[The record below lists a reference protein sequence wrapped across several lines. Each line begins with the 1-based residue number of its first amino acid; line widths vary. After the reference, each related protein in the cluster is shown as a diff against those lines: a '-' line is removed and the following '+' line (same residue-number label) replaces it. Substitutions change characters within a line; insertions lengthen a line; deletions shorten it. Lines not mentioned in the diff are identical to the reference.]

1 MTSSSNF
8 RQANHPSQRNRFF
21 PVGIGVFCLAGGL
34 LLFTGCS
41 GKAKRPQ
48 PGTRGQGLASP
59 VSAAK
64 VVQKNIPLQIRA
76 IGNVQAYSTVQVKA
90 QVGGQLM
97 DVSFKEGQ
105 DVRKGDLLFKIDPRP
120 FEIAVKQGE
129 ANLAKDTALLKNADA
144 ELGRYAGLAEKD
156 YVTKERYDQLR
167 VNADVL
173 RASVGA
179 DEASLDN
186 MRLQL
191 EYCFIRSPVE
201 GRTGS
206 LMVYP
211 GNLVK
216 ANDTTALVVI
226 YQMSPIYVAFSV
238 PEQNLPLIKKFMAK
252 GPLKTEAIPNNKEG
266 SSLGMLTFVD
276 NGIDSSTGM
285 IQLKATFPNTD
296 KALWPGQFL
305 NVVLT
310 LMVENGAIVVP
321 SQAVQTGQSGPFVM
335 VVKSDSTVE
344 SRLVTVER
352 NYEEEAVVSS
362 GLKLGEIVVT
372 DGLLRLVPGSTVEI
386 KKAL

>member
-1 MTSSSNF
+1 
-8 RQANHPSQRNRFF
+8 
-21 PVGIGVFCLAGGL
+21 
-34 LLFTGCS
+34 
-41 GKAKRPQ
+41 
-48 PGTRGQGLASP
+48 
-59 VSAAK
+59 
-64 VVQKNIPLQIRA
+64 
-76 IGNVQAYSTVQVKA
+76 
-90 QVGGQLM
+90 M

-129 ANLAKDTALLKNADA
+129 ANLAKDKALLKNADD
-144 ELGRYAGLAEKD
+144 ELSRYAGLAEKD

-173 RASVGA
+173 SASVGA

-191 EYCFIRSPVE
+191 EYCLIRSPIE

-216 ANDTTALVVI
+216 ANDTAALVVI
-226 YQMSPIYVAFSV
+226 YQMRPIYVAFSI

-252 GPLKTEAIPNNKEG
+252 GQLKTEAIPNNMEG
-266 SSLGMLTFVD
+266 SSFGVLTFVD

-285 IQLKATFPNTD
+285 IQLKAAFPNTD

-310 LMVENGAIVVP
+310 LTVENDAIVVP
-321 SQAVQTGQSGPFVM
+321 SQAVQTGQSGQFVM

-344 SRLVTVER
+344 ARLVTVER
-352 NYEEEAVVSS
+352 NYEEDAVVSS
-362 GLKLGEIVVT
+362 GLKPGETVVT

>member
-1 MTSSSNF
+1 
-8 RQANHPSQRNRFF
+8 
-21 PVGIGVFCLAGGL
+21 
-34 LLFTGCS
+34 
-41 GKAKRPQ
+41 
-48 PGTRGQGLASP
+48 
-59 VSAAK
+59 
-64 VVQKNIPLQIRA
+64 
-76 IGNVQAYSTVQVKA
+76 
-90 QVGGQLM
+90 M

-120 FEIAVKQGE
+120 FEIAVKQAE
-129 ANLAKDTALLKNADA
+129 ANLAKDKALLKNADD
-144 ELGRYAGLAEKD
+144 ELSRYAGLAEKD

-173 RASVGA
+173 SASVGA
-179 DEASLDN
+179 DEASVEN
-186 MRLQL
+186 MHLQL
-191 EYCFIRSPVE
+191 EYCFIRSPIE

-226 YQMSPIYVAFSV
+226 YQMSPIYVAFSI
-238 PEQNLPLIKKFMAK
+238 PEQNLPLIKKFMSK
-252 GPLKTEAIPNNKEG
+252 GQLRTEAIPNNKEG
-266 SSLGMLTFVD
+266 SSLGVLTFVD

-285 IQLKATFPNTD
+285 IQLKATFSNTD

-310 LMVENGAIVVP
+310 LTVENDAIVVP
-321 SQAVQTGQSGPFVM
+321 SQAIQTGQSGQFVM

-352 NYEEEAVVSS
+352 NYEEDAVVSS
-362 GLKLGEIVVT
+362 GLKPGETVVT